1 MVGTVEELGAS
12 PRTCALIRD
21 QFETNYFGPIN
32 LIKAAI
38 PSMRRRGRGHIIL
51 LTGITYEIA
60 PFNIKLTIVQPNMEI
75 NVLANQITAA
85 PQLPEYAPENNAAPL
100 FRDIVGGMLN
110 RLKVVTP
117 TTVDGAIYERRGSTS
132 AMVRTEVVSLYAQ
145 LSEPMKKRLLGETIH
160 ALTAIGGH
168 DNPPARHIVGH
179 EAVSLVKEKLK
190 MVSEELEDFVEV
202 SYAVDLD
209 SENASPP
216 QRMPD
221 EI

>member
-1 MVGTVEELGAS
+1 MACSTL
-12 PRTCALIRD
+12 
-21 QFETNYFGPIN
+21 
-32 LIKAAI
+32 
-38 PSMRRRGRGHIIL
+38 RGNHPDNFQSL
-51 LTGITYEIA
+51 AYEIA
-60 PFNIKLTIVQPNMEI
+60 PFNIKLTIVQPNIEI

-100 FRDIVGGMLN
+100 FREIVGGMLN
-110 RLKVVTP
+110 RLEVVTP
-117 TTVDGAIYERRGSTS
+117 TTVDGAIHERRGSTS

-145 LSEPMKKRLLGETIH
+145 LSEPMKNRLLGETIH

-221 EI
+221 GI